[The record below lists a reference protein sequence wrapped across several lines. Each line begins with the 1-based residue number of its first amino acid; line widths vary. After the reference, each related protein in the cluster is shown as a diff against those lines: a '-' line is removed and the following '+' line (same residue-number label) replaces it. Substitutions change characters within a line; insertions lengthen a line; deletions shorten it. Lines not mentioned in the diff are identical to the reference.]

1 MGTMKNATF
10 SNSNSTE
17 REAVELHEVIV
28 SGLLLPVV
36 ALLITFDL
44 LVMAAVIADAEIVR
58 SIRWI
63 LGNILTASVIKAVGL
78 LLLRLFEL
86 GEFLDSELAKN
97 RLTMC
102 EVYIPVA
109 TLGNSGGVLMVTFC
123 AITVFV
129 VVRWWNEPVLA
140 PRNTKYFIITAG
152 FLWICAIILTIPNLV
167 PDVVKTFCATYVNA
181 GNMPQR
187 AGTVL
192 FISFSIFPL
201 LFTFLF
207 LVITVCLIK
216 RQTITENIAAKKALL
231 KLGFFLVIVQGIN
244 VITQV
249 IIPAIIMVLT
259 SNRVYTVALTITIA
273 IYDLSL
279 IPIPILICIF
289 FKTVQL
295 KLRNWLCSCRNYFSA
310 SGKCNKYTCYSKI

>member
-10 SNSNSTE
+10 CNSNNTE
-17 REAVELHEVIV
+17 GEAVELHEVII

-36 ALLITFDL
+36 ALVIAFDL
-44 LVMAAVIADAEIVR
+44 LVMAAVIADAEIVS

-63 LGNILTASVIKAVGL
+63 LGNILTASMIKALGL

-86 GEFLDSELAKN
+86 GEFLDSELAKD
-97 RLTMC
+97 RLTVC
-102 EVYIPVA
+102 EVYIPVS
-109 TLGNSGGVLMVTFC
+109 TLGNSGGVLMVTFY

-129 VVRWWNEPVLA
+129 VVRWWNIPVLA
-140 PRNTKYFIITAG
+140 PRNIKYFIITAG
-152 FLWICAIILTIPNLV
+152 FLWILAIILTVPNLV
-167 PDVVKTFCATYVNA
+167 PDVTKILCVTYANA
-181 GNMPQR
+181 EGIPQR

-207 LVITVCLIK
+207 LIITVRLIK

-231 KLGFFLVIVQGIN
+231 KFGFFLVIVQGIN
-244 VITQV
+244 AITQV
-249 IIPAIIMVLT
+249 IIPAIILVLT
-259 SNRVYTVALTITIA
+259 SNSVYTLALTITIA

-279 IPIPILICIF
+279 IPTPILICIF

-295 KLRNWLCSCRNYFSA
+295 KLRKWLCSCCNYCSA
-310 SGKCNKYTCYSKI
+310 SGKCNKYTCYSTI